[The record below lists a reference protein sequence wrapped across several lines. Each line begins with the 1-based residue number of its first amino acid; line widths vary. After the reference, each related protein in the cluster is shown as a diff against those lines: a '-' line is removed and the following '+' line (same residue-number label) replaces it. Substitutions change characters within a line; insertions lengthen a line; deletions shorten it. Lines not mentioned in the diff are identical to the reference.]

1 MPKYTLSNHGLMAL
15 GLYIGHKPFA
25 RRDEM
30 EAFGLN
36 YEKAIEEFHK
46 VGLMKNRKMNMAE
59 ARAAFKER
67 FPSGLGS
74 QTHQYAPE
82 LGYKRLAY

>member
-30 EAFGLN
+30 EAFGVD
-36 YEKAIEEFHK
+36 YEEAVQEFHR
-46 VGLMKNRKMNMAE
+46 VGLMRSRKMNMAA
-59 ARAAFKER
+59 AREAFKER
-67 FPSGLGS
+67 FPHGLGS
-74 QTHQYAPE
+74 QTHMYAPQ
-82 LGYKRLAY
+82 LGYKRLSY

>member
-1 MPKYTLSNHGLMAL
+1 MAKYTLTNHGLMAL
-15 GLYIGHKPFA
+15 GLYIGHKA
-25 RRDEM
+25 AYRRKEM
-30 EAFGLN
+30 EAFGVD
-36 YEKAIEEFHK
+36 YEQAVAEFHR

-67 FPSGLGS
+67 FPHGLGS
-74 QTHQYAPE
+74 QTHQYAPQ